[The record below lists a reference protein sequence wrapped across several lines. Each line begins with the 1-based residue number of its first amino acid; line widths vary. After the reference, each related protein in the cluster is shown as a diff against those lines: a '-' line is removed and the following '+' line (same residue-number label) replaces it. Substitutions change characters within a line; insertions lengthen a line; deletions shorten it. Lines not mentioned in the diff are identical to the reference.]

1 MGFTIGMA
9 LKVTI
14 LCSTS
19 LGRLV
24 PASPRLLRA
33 RNWRYENRRLSS
45 CAAAVHHHPGLAM
58 NVLPGK
64 AVVPTALW
72 KSYLPP
78 SKYILGVKTINQS

>member
-1 MGFTIGMA
+1 MA

-14 LCSTS
+14 IFSTS

-24 PASPRLLRA
+24 PASRGLLRA
-33 RNWRYENRRLSS
+33 RNWRYENRHCR
-45 CAAAVHHHPGLAM
+45 AVRPAFTRRPGLAM